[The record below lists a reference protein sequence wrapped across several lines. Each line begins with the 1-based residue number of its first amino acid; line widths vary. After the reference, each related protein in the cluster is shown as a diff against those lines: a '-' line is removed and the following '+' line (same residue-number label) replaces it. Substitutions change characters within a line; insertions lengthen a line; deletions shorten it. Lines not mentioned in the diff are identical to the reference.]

1 MIISNPL
8 SYLRSATLIF
18 VLFLCLAFPGFAT
31 ARNVTLQWDHSIDY
45 PYIQSYRVYYYTT
58 SHVKDFLI
66 PDDRA
71 TSCTVEF
78 SPPPPPLPLPPPPPC
93 SVEQGP
99 ITIDKQNTQI
109 TLTLP
114 ESSKYYYFVV
124 SSVDTRGLEGETT
137 NEISDPLVRLS
148 VVKEGTGRGTV
159 TGSPSGINSDINCG
173 TGCSSDNADYAHG
186 ATVTLTAVANP
197 GQTFIGWSG
206 CDSVDPQQKC
216 TVTMGLAR
224 SVRANFIPFLRL
236 SVAKQGAGAGTI
248 SISPPGINC
257 ETACSEDYSINTIVT
272 LTATPHA
279 KNTFAGW
286 SGGGCPAKGPCAVK
300 MDDAKNTT
308 AKFVMTGD
316 VNLSGVV
323 NLADAILVLQVM
335 SRALPAG
342 IDGAVDVNNDDKLGL
357 ADAIYILQEIA
368 GLR

>member
-1 MIISNPL
+1 MIILNLL

-18 VLFLCLAFPGFAT
+18 VLSLCLAFPGFAT

-45 PYIQSYRVYYYTT
+45 PYIQSYRVYYYTA
-58 SHVKDFLI
+58 SHVKDFLLL
-66 PDDRA
+66 DDRA
-71 TSCTVEF
+71 TSCTV
-78 SPPPPPLPLPPPPPC
+78 LVGLPC
-93 SVEQGP
+93 SIEQGP
-99 ITIDKQNTQI
+99 ITIDKNNTQI
-109 TLTLP
+109 TITLP

-137 NEISDPLVRLS
+137 DEISDPLVRLS

-159 TGSPSGINSDINCG
+159 TGLPSGINSDIDCG
-173 TGCSSDNADYAHG
+173 TGCSSDNADYAQG
-186 ATVTLTAVANP
+186 AKVILTAVANP

-206 CDSVDPQQKC
+206 CDSVDAQQKC
-216 TVTMGLAR
+216 SVTMGLPR

-236 SVAKQGAGAGTI
+236 SVAKEGAGAGTI
-248 SISPPGINC
+248 TISPPGIDC
-257 ETACSEDYSINTIVT
+257 GTACSEDYSINTIVT

-316 VNLSGVV
+316 INLNGVV

-342 IDGAVDVNNDDKLGL
+342 IDGSVDVNNDGKLGL
-357 ADAIYILQEIA
+357 ADVIYILQEIA

>member
-1 MIISNPL
+1 MIILYPL
-8 SYLRSATLIF
+8 SYLRSATLVF
-18 VLFLCLAFPGFAT
+18 VLSLCLAFPGIAT

-45 PYIQSYRVYYYTT
+45 PYIQSYRVYYYTA
-58 SHVKDFLI
+58 SHVKDFLM

-71 TSCTVEF
+71 TSCTV
-78 SPPPPPLPLPPPPPC
+78 LVGLPC
-93 SVEQGP
+93 SIEQGP
-99 ITIDKQNTQI
+99 ITIDKENTQI
-109 TLTLP
+109 TLTLK

-137 NEISDPLVRLS
+137 DEISDPLVRLS
-148 VVKEGTGRGTV
+148 IVKEGTGRGTV
-159 TGSPSGINSDINCG
+159 TGSPAGINSDIDCG

-186 ATVTLTAVANP
+186 AAVTLTAVANP

-206 CDSVDPQQKC
+206 CDSVDPVSQKC

-236 SVAKQGAGAGTI
+236 SVAKEGTGAGTI

-257 ETACSEDYSINTIVT
+257 ETLCSEDYSINTIVT
-272 LTATPHA
+272 LIATPHA

-286 SGGGCPAKGPCAVK
+286 SGGGCPARGPCAVK

-316 VNLSGVV
+316 INPNGVV

-335 SRALPAG
+335 SRTLPAG
-342 IDGAVDVNNDDKLGL
+342 IDGSAGVNNDGKLGL